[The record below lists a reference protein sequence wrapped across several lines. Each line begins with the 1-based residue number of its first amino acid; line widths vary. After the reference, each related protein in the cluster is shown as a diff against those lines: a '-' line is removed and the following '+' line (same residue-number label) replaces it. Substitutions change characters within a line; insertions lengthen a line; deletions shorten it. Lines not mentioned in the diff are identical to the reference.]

1 MKGNKTMKTTTSF
14 TYPAFALFVL
24 ACFALSP
31 QAFAVAP
38 PTLSPPSSSNCTN
51 YTNVTICCTDQNAK
65 IHVWGTGMIA
75 GDLPGVP
82 PAHCGTINVYHPG
95 TTTLNAYCDVGGTHS
110 ATVTGT
116 YRKVCTKLILVIG
129 GILLAAVLIWL
140 FVKKS
145 SANR

>member
-1 MKGNKTMKTTTSF
+1 MNPLMQLKKAT
-14 TYPAFALFVL
+14 PLFVIILVL

-38 PTLSPPSSSNCTN
+38 PTLSPPSSSNCTL

-110 ATVTGT
+110 GTVTGI
-116 YRKVCTKLILVIG
+116 YRKSCPRLVVWVIG

-140 FVKKS
+140 LVKRS

>member
-1 MKGNKTMKTTTSF
+1 MKTTTSF

-31 QAFAVAP
+31 QAFAIAP
-38 PTLSPPSSSNCTN
+38 PTLSPPSSSDCTL
-51 YTNVTICCTDQNAK
+51 YTWVTICCEASNETA
-65 IHVWGTGMIA
+65 HVSGPGVTG
-75 GDLPGVP
+75 DVVFVP
-82 PAHCGTINVYHPG
+82 PAHCKAIKVYKPATISVYCFLGT
-95 TTTLNAYCDVGGTHS
+95 THS

-116 YRKVCTKLILVIG
+116 YTKVCTKLILVIG

>member
-1 MKGNKTMKTTTSF
+1 MKTTTSF

-38 PTLSPPSSSNCTN
+38 PTLSPPSYSGCT
-51 YTNVTICCTDQNAK
+51 TWTSVRICCPPNTK
-65 IHVWGTGMIA
+65 IHVWGTGMIE
-75 GDLPGVP
+75 GDLPGTCGTQC
-82 PAHCGTINVYHPG
+82 CGTINVYHPG
-95 TTTLNAYCDVGGTHS
+95 STTLNAYCYVGATHS

-116 YRKVCTKLILVIG
+116 YAKVCTKLILVIG

-140 FVKKS
+140 FVKRS